1 MPWLADL
8 ESMLNICQFNMGVPI
23 LSYIVPVYNTAVW
36 LKECADSLLS
46 HAGNNVEFIF
56 IDDGSTDE
64 SPKILDEYAGSDNR
78 IKVIRQKNMGLS
90 ASRNIGLKSARG
102 KYVLFIDSDDYIDS
116 KSVQR
121 MLNSA
126 KKHNADV
133 VTGCV
138 TCVNEVST
146 MKKWGQSLIPAVY
159 STGIDFLHNMYQ
171 SSSYVPMVFNY
182 LVKRDLLTRFGL
194 TFTIGILHEDE
205 LWTPQVLIR
214 ATNVVVTNENHYF
227 YRINRPG
234 SIMSTKKTVERII
247 SLGHITR
254 SLCHEVMLISK
265 GDCYE
270 SILKVFPFLQMRFI
284 VFYAIIQ
291 NLLANKNDDT
301 NLICQFMRG
310 HCMAINHFIRNSTAN
325 MS

>member
-171 SSSYVPMVFNY
+171 SSSYGLSRIADAEHRYSCTCNKGA
-182 LVKRDLLTRFGL
+182 LAQRF
-194 TFTIGILHEDE
+194 
-205 LWTPQVLIR
+205 Q
-214 ATNVVVTNENHYF
+214 
-227 YRINRPG
+227 
-234 SIMSTKKTVERII
+234 
-247 SLGHITR
+247 
-254 SLCHEVMLISK
+254 
-265 GDCYE
+265 
-270 SILKVFPFLQMRFI
+270 
-284 VFYAIIQ
+284 
-291 NLLANKNDDT
+291 
-301 NLICQFMRG
+301 
-310 HCMAINHFIRNSTAN
+310 
-325 MS
+325 